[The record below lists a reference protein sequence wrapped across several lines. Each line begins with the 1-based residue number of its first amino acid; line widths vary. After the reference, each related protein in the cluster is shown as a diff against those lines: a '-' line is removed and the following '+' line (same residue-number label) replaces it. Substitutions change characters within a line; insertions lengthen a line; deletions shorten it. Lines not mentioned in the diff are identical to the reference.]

1 MICLGARVVI
11 ATLAIRLNFLGNHG
25 IRMSYFK

>member
-11 ATLAIRLNFLGNHG
+11 ATLAIRLNFWGNHG
-25 IRMSYFK
+25 IRMILFK